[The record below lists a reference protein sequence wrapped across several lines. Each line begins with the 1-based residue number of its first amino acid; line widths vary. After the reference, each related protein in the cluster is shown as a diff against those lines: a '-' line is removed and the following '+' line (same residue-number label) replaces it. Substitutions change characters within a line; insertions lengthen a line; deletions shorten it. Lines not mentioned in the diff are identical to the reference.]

1 MWNTHRSARTAD
13 GDTSRMPAPAASTP
27 AAVASGRIA
36 DRRRIAHTRTYTRAA
51 SNRDA
56 ASASESSTR
65 PRRRRPSKA
74 LVFRRG
80 MFRDLEH
87 RPPWTLTLSADV
99 HELGMEEHDGLN
111 PERGGKRGARGGDT
125 GASSSSSSMDG
136 ASIDDDDFGND
147 LGVTVKAEVAP
158 VGQGFFIT
166 GKVRMR
172 CVVECECCG
181 VAHLGEPIE
190 APVKVWLDDATD
202 ATDDSSGEWDIVPFG
217 RNTEECDLAGA
228 VRDYVRMAAPYE
240 ILCGACG
247 DGDGAGD
254 EPFSFRLEPED

>member
-1 MWNTHRSARTAD
+1 MNTHRSARTAD
-13 GDTSRMPAPAASTP
+13 GDTSRMPAPAASIP
-27 AAVASGRIA
+27 AAAAFGRRVADRARIA
-36 DRRRIAHTRTYTRAA
+36 GSTRTSTRAA
-51 SNRDA
+51 SNRD
-56 ASASESSTR
+56 ASESSTR

-80 MFRDLEH
+80 MFRDLED

-125 GASSSSSSMDG
+125 GASSSSSMDG

-190 APVKVWLDDATD
+190 APMKVWLDDATD